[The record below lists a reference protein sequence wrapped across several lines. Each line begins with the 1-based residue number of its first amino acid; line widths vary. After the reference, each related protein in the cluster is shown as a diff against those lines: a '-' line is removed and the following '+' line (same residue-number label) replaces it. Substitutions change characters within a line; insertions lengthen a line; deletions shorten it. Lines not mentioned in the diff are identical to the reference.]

1 MRRSSTRA
9 ALLVLLLATSC
20 SADAP
25 IEPSAAGKPRAAD
38 PARSRFGRA
47 AGDPVR
53 AAEPVSPDGFKGVRI
68 GMSLEEAI
76 QAYGA
81 ALTQTDGLAPRGA
94 RCFHVSPAYRSGAF
108 AFLVVEGRIARI
120 DVFAPGPMTAEGVG
134 VGSSESDVLRA
145 YAGRVHAEPYF
156 LTAEAR
162 DGFAFWFETDGDA
175 VTQFRA
181 GAPSDVRRIQGCP

>member
-9 ALLVLLLATSC
+9 ALLALLLATSC

-25 IEPSAAGKPRAAD
+25 SQPAGRPRPPD
-38 PARSRFGRA
+38 PTRSRFGRA

-53 AAEPVSPDGFKGVRI
+53 AAEAVSADGFKGVRI

-76 QAYGA
+76 RAYGA

-108 AFLVVEGRIARI
+108 AFLVVQGRIARI
-120 DVFAPGPMTAEGVG
+120 DVFAPGPVTAEGVG
-134 VGSSESDVLRA
+134 VGSTEADVLRA

-156 LTAEAR
+156 LTAEPH
-162 DGFAFWFETDGDA
+162 DGFAFWFETDGNA

-181 GAPSDVRRIQGCP
+181 GPPSDVRRIQGCP